1 MGDRLGAYV
10 LRRLLH
16 GVPIVLGVT
25 LVTFLL
31 FQVFGGDPVVQFLGK
46 HAKPEEIAA
55 LRAQYGFDRSLVVQY
70 FDYLWQIVR
79 LDFGRSFVTHEEV
92 STILVRGAGPSLS
105 LTVPA
110 LFATTILA
118 VSTGLLAAHF
128 RGRAPDRALI
138 VLAVIGMSVSFLVYI
153 VVGQY
158 LLAFELPLF
167 HIHGYKPG
175 LVERWPYL
183 ALPILILVIVGMGY
197 DTRFYRSAIVEELGK
212 DHITTAY
219 AKGLGAPRVLFVHVL
234 KNAMVPVVTRVM
246 ISVPFLVT
254 GSLLL
259 ESFFGIPGLGGTL
272 LSALD
277 QADFPVI
284 KAYTVLVSIAFV
296 LTNVITDV
304 LYAVID
310 PRVRLT

>member
-1 MGDRLGAYV
+1 L
-10 LRRLLH
+10 
-16 GVPIVLGVT
+16 
-25 LVTFLL
+25 
-31 FQVFGGDPVVQFLGK
+31 
-46 HAKPEEIAA
+46 
-55 LRAQYGFDRSLVVQY
+55 
-70 FDYLWQIVR
+70 
-79 LDFGRSFVTHEEV
+79 
-92 STILVRGAGPSLS
+92 AGHC
-105 LTVPA
+105 
-110 LFATTILA
+110 
-118 VSTGLLAAHF
+118 G
-128 RGRAPDRALI
+128 GRAPDRALI

-158 LLAFELPLF
+158 LFAFELPFF

-175 LVERWPYL
+175 FVERWPYL
-183 ALPILILVIVGMGY
+183 ALPILILLLVGMGY

-212 DHITTAY
+212 GHITTAY
-219 AKGLGAPRVLFVHVL
+219 AKGLSAGRVLFVHVL

-272 LSALD
+272 LGALD
-277 QADFPVI
+277 TADFPVI

-296 LTNVITDV
+296 FTNVLTDV
-304 LYAVID
+304 LYAAID